1 MSDNEEIRRCVV
13 GGYQFEDAKDYED
26 AVNEKKAIKYLEG
39 HVNLNDTA
47 KVLQLYNT
55 LLAKNMFRTPIGLE
69 YMRKL
74 RTALQKAPGVQE
86 NLPYVRVPSSAGAD
100 GEPTDGKTGVKSRNF
115 TKEKA
120 AAAKIRALEEQCR
133 RQKDGRRNSIILNII
148 LIIVIIAMF
157 VIASSSSTPN
167 IVNYER
173 VLTDK
178 YSSWKQEL
186 TEKEEELR
194 QRERELE
201 KREAKEAQ

>member
-1 MSDNEEIRRCVV
+1 MADNDEISRCVV

-69 YMRKL
+69 YMRRL
-74 RTALQKAPGVQE
+74 RAALQKSSAVKEG
-86 NLPYVRVPSSAGAD
+86 LPYVRVPSSAPQEEGD
-100 GEPTDGKTGVKSRNF
+100 SRAAAR
-115 TKEKA
+115 EKNNA
-120 AAAKIRALEEQCR
+120 AAAKIKELEARCR
-133 RQKDGRRNSIILNII
+133 KNKDGRRNSVILNII
-148 LIIVIIAMF
+148 LIILIIAMF
-157 VIASSSSTPN
+157 VIAANSSAPN

-178 YSSWKQEL
+178 YSSWKEEL
-186 TEKEEELR
+186 MQKEEELR

-201 KREAKEAQ
+201 QRESEAVR

>member
-1 MSDNEEIRRCVV
+1 MADNDEISRCVV
-13 GGYQFEDAKDYED
+13 GGYQFEDEKDYED

-69 YMRKL
+69 YMRRL
-74 RTALQKAPGVQE
+74 RTALQKSSAAKE
-86 NLPYVRVPSSAGAD
+86 DLPYVRVPSSSPQSDGKASGAGAARERD
-100 GEPTDGKTGVKSRNF
+100 
-115 TKEKA
+115 KA
-120 AAAKIRALEEQCR
+120 AAAKIKELEVRCR
-133 RQKDGRRNSIILNII
+133 KNKDGRRNSVIVNII
-148 LIIVIIAMF
+148 LIILIIAMF
-157 VIASSSSTPN
+157 VIAANSSAPN

-178 YSSWKQEL
+178 YSSWKEEL
-186 TEKEEELR
+186 MQKEEELR

-201 KREAKEAQ
+201 QRESEAMR

>member
-1 MSDNEEIRRCVV
+1 MADNDEIRRCVV

-69 YMRKL
+69 YMRRL
-74 RTALQKAPGVQE
+74 RSALQKSSAGKE
-86 NLPYVRVPSSAGAD
+86 ELPFVRVPSSSAHEDGGENSQAGFA
-100 GEPTDGKTGVKSRNF
+100 KA
-115 TKEKA
+115 KEKA
-120 AAAKIRALEEQCR
+120 AAAKIKELEVRCR
-133 RQKDGRRNSIILNII
+133 KIKDGRRNSVILNII
-148 LIIVIIAMF
+148 LIILIIAMF
-157 VIASSSSTPN
+157 VIAGNSSTPN

-178 YSSWKQEL
+178 YSSWKEEL
-186 TEKEEELR
+186 MQKEEELR

-201 KREAKEAQ
+201 QRESEAFK